1 MKDLKQQIYESCEFS
16 KAQHIQPFDLF
27 YKLNKVIPNK
37 DVFHTET
44 NKQKLFF
51 EVRSKYSIPDE
62 LINFTRLH
70 SDEDKEGRIVRFLM
84 VVAKDI
90 FLTYLNPPHDT
101 AFLQILFC
109 KTSCT
114 KVLASLKRDVY
125 DAKKTK
131 EDFQLN
137 LITNDPFMG
146 GMSLNPFN
154 IPTLELDIAKYYND
168 DCISS
173 HEIIL
178 KSLEKPKQNGLVLLH
193 GKAGTGKTTYIRHL
207 IGKISKKMIY
217 IPADMAEK
225 IGDPSF
231 MSLLSGNPN
240 SIVIVEDAENILM
253 ERSPHRSGIIS
264 NILNIADGL
273 LADCLNIQMICTF
286 NTNIAAI
293 DRALLRKGRIIASYE
308 FDCLTIDKTLQLI
321 KDKNIDYVTEK
332 GLTLAEIFNTHTKQD
347 KNLKQPSLIG
357 FRN

>member
-16 KAQHIQPFDLF
+16 KAQEIQPFDLF
-27 YKLNKVIPNK
+27 YKINKVIPNK

-51 EVRSKYSIPDE
+51 EVRSKYNISDE

-70 SDEDKEGRIVRFLM
+70 SDDDKEGRIVRFLM

-90 FLTYLNPPHDT
+90 FLVYLNPPHDT
-101 AFLQILFC
+101 AYLQILFC

-114 KVLASLKRDVY
+114 KVLAELKRDIY
-125 DAKKTK
+125 SAKKATD
-131 EDFQLN
+131 ECQLN

-154 IPTLELDIAKYYND
+154 MPTLELDINKYYND
-168 DCISS
+168 DFKSS
-173 HEIIL
+173 HDVIL
-178 KSLEKPKQNGLVLLH
+178 NNLSRHKQNGLVLLH

-207 IGKISKKMIY
+207 IGKIPKKMIY

-286 NTNIAAI
+286 NISIAAI

-308 FDCLTIDKTLQLI
+308 FDCLTKAKTIQLI
-321 KDKNIDYVTEK
+321 KDKNIDYIADR
-332 GLTLAEIFNTHTKQD
+332 GLTLAEIFNTHKKQD
-347 KNLKQPSLIG
+347 ENLKQHSLIG

>member
-1 MKDLKQQIYESCEFS
+1 MKELKELIYERCVFS
-16 KAQHIQPFDLF
+16 KAQEIQPFDLF

-37 DVFHTET
+37 DVFHTDT

-51 EVRSKYSIPDE
+51 QVRSKYNIPDE
-62 LINFTRLH
+62 LVNFTRIH
-70 SDEDKEGRIVRFLM
+70 SDEDKEGKIVRFLM
-84 VVAKDI
+84 VVAKDV
-90 FLTYLNPPHDT
+90 FLAYLNPPHD
-101 AFLQILFC
+101 AALLQILYC
-109 KTSCT
+109 KTSNAQL
-114 KVLASLKRDVY
+114 LALLKSDIY
-125 DAKKTK
+125 AAKKTK
-131 EDFQLN
+131 EECQLN

-146 GMSLNPFN
+146 GMSLNPFK
-154 IPTLELDIAKYYND
+154 IPALELDINKYYND
-168 DCISS
+168 DFKPS
-173 HEIIL
+173 HDTIL
-178 KSLEKPKQNGLVLLH
+178 NNLSKPKQNGLVLLH

-207 IGKISKKMIY
+207 IGKIPKKMIY

-231 MSLLSGNPN
+231 MSLLSANPN

-308 FDCLTIDKTLQLI
+308 FDCLSKAKTKQLI
-321 KDKNIDYVTEK
+321 KDNNIAYTVNR
-332 GLTLAEIFNTHTKQD
+332 GLTLAEIFNTHKAQD
-347 KNLKQPSLIG
+347 NNLKQPSLIG